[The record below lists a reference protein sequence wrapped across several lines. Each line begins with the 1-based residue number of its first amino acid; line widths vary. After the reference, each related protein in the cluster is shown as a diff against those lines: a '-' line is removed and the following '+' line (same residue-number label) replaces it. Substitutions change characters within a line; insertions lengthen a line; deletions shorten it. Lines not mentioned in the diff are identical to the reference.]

1 MSVRW
6 WQRGLR
12 AGRLLVATPE
22 ISDGVFRRSV
32 VFVIEHSG
40 AEDGGTLGV
49 VINRPTRTP
58 VGAVLADWHDLM
70 TSPSVLHEG
79 GPVQRDGA
87 LCLGQLR
94 PGLAPGFPYGEGREY
109 LGEGG
114 PRPVRPTSG
123 DVGLVDLDADTALV
137 APQVSALRVFAGHSG
152 WEPGQLEDEVAEG
165 AWFVVPSQPSDLF
178 STEPETLWR
187 TVLRRQP
194 APLWWVST
202 FPDDPSD
209 N

>member
-6 WQRGLR
+6 WQRGPV

-22 ISDGVFRRSV
+22 ITQGVFRRSV
-32 VFVIEHSG
+32 VYLIEHAPG
-40 AEDGGTLGV
+40 DDGGSLGV

-58 VGAVLADWHDLM
+58 VGTVLSAWHDLM
-70 TSPSVLHEG
+70 TEPSVLHEG

-94 PGLAPGFPYGEGREY
+94 PGVPHVEAG
-109 LGEGG
+109 
-114 PRPVRPTSG
+114 VRRTSG
-123 DVGLVDLDADTALV
+123 DVGLVDLDSPTDVV

-152 WEPGQLEDEVAEG
+152 WDGGQLEDEVSEG
-165 AWFVVPSQPSDLF
+165 SWYIVPARPADLF
-178 STEPETLWR
+178 SPEPDALWR

-202 FPDDPSD
+202 FPDDPAD

>member
-1 MSVRW
+1 MEGMSIRW

-22 ISDGVFRRSV
+22 ITDGVFRRSV
-32 VFVIEHSG
+32 VYLIEHEAGDSG
-40 AEDGGTLGV
+40 GSLGV

-58 VGAVLADWHDLM
+58 VGAVLSDWHDLT

-79 GPVQRDGA
+79 GPVQQDGA
-87 LCLGQLR
+87 LCLGQLH
-94 PGLAPGFPYGEGREY
+94 PGVADTQP
-109 LGEGG
+109 LG
-114 PRPVRPTSG
+114 VRPTTG

-152 WEPGQLEDEVAEG
+152 WDGGQLEDEVSEG
-165 AWFVVPSQPSDLF
+165 AWFIVPSSPADLF
-178 STEPETLWR
+178 SPEPEQLWR

-194 APLWWVST
+194 APLWWLST
-202 FPDDPSD
+202 YPDEPTD